1 MAIFLI
7 VAFLLIPVA
16 EIAVFIQVGDLVGL
30 GPTLLGIFL
39 TAILGAALVR
49 RQGFETLR
57 RSRASFDRNELP
69 VAELFDGLC
78 LLAAGAL
85 LLTPGFLTD
94 AVGFL
99 LLLPPLRGLL
109 RRLLW
114 AELQRRGATVHVRR
128 SATAP
133 GGPRHPGGWPSGR
146 SDGEVIEGEFV
157 DVSDEEERN
166 RPSGGFLDH
175 DNPWKPRR

>member
-49 RQGFETLR
+49 RQGFEALR
-57 RSRASFDRNELP
+57 RSRASLDRNELP

-78 LLAAGAL
+78 LLTAGAL

-99 LLLPPLRGLL
+99 LLVPPVRAVL

-114 AELQRRGATVHVRR
+114 AELQRRGAAVHIHR
-128 SATAP
+128 SATGS
-133 GGPRHPGGWPSGR
+133 GGPRHPRGWPGGR
-146 SDGEVIEGEFV
+146 SEGEIIEGEFV
-157 DVSDEEERN
+157 EVSEEEERN
-166 RPSGGFLDH
+166 RRSSGLLDRE
-175 DNPWKPRR
+175 NPWTPGQ